1 MNTAKTVSNLIL
13 QWKSEGLSKRDIVVK
28 AANACMGWP
37 YIYGDMGTECT
48 SSHRLSVYKAHTSY
62 TNLIDKCQMLKNK
75 ADDCSGCRWYPGG
88 RVLGFDC
95 RGFTY
100 WLLKQVGITIKGAGA
115 TTQYDTDSNW
125 EEKGPIANMPR
136 DKVCCVF
143 RYDNGT
149 GRMEHTLLYDG
160 EGNYIHCSGE
170 VKKCATSKYDATHYA
185 IPKGLNGGVE
195 PVPGD
200 ENATVY
206 SENGLPVKMREEP
219 TTKCNRFVKVP
230 CGARVTVL
238 EPGTDWSHIK
248 YEGKGGYMMSEFLKM
263 DTPGEQKY
271 RVSIPGQT
279 KEEAEE
285 LQAKYPQAVVTPE

>member
-1 MNTAKTVSNLIL
+1 MQKLAPVAGGIL
-13 QWKSEGLSKRDIVVK
+13 
-28 AANACMGWP
+28 
-37 YIYGDMGTECT
+37 
-48 SSHRLSVYKAHTSY
+48 
-62 TNLIDKCQMLKNK
+62 
-75 ADDCSGCRWYPGG
+75 ADGSWRM
-88 RVLGFDC
+88 
-95 RGFTY
+95 T
-100 WLLKQVGITIKGAGA
+100 A

-195 PVPGD
+195 PMPGD

-238 EPGTDWSHIK
+238 EPGTEWSHIK